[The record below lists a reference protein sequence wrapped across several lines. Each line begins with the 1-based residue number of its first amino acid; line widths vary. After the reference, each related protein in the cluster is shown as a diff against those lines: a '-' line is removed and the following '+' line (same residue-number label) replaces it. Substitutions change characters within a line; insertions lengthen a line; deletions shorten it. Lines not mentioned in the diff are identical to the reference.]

1 MLKILMPVPDRSTSE
16 MLKVMLNENEK
27 MEDDLYNT

>member
-1 MLKILMPVPDRSTSE
+1 MLIMLMPVPGRSARE

-27 MEDDLYNT
+27 MEDDPYNI